1 MRRKEPIYLLEEKP
15 GDLYPDLATIQQQ
28 ALDMLAGDL
37 AESLRVL
44 LAMGLLIEKDGRIIP
59 NPEKVHHDF

>member
-1 MRRKEPIYLLEEKP
+1 MRRKEPVYLLEEKP
-15 GDLYPDLATIQQQ
+15 GDLYHDLATIQQQ

-37 AESLRVL
+37 AESLRAL

-59 NPEKVHHDF
+59 NPEKVRYV

>member
-1 MRRKEPIYLLEEKP
+1 MRRKEPVYLLEEKP

-37 AESLRVL
+37 AESLRAL

-59 NPEKVHHDF
+59 NPEKVRYV